1 LKYNLKYKIWLDS
14 DGKVFGVGPCQLLQG
29 IAETGSLVSA
39 ARAMNMSYS
48 QAYNLIKALER
59 RLGFAL
65 IASQAGGS
73 GGGGSELTPEAR
85 ELMTTYQSFSIECHQ
100 ALTALFVKYFG

>member
-1 LKYNLKYKIWLDS
+1 VVVLKYSLKYKIWLDS
-14 DGKVFGVGPCQLLQG
+14 DGKIFGAGPCQLMQG

-39 ARAMNMSYS
+39 ARTMHMSYS

-65 IASQAGGS
+65 ITSQAGGRRWLGTDS
-73 GGGGSELTPEAR
+73 
-85 ELMTTYQSFSIECHQ
+85 
-100 ALTALFVKYFG
+100 